1 MTPRRPPLIVVSN
14 TSPLTNLAAIGQLD
28 LLHLIF
34 GHLSIPQSVFG
45 ELTFGGISWPGAAEV
60 ASAGWIHIRQVE
72 PTHLIDALRLELDRG
87 EAEAIAL
94 ALQLKA
100 DLILI
105 DEQAGREAARYL
117 GLNVMGVVG
126 FLVRAKQLGH
136 IENVLPHLDAL
147 RQQAGFYLSE
157 SVYRHALSLAGEVST

>member
-1 MTPRRPPLIVVSN
+1 MTAGRPSLIVVSN
-14 TSPLTNLAAIGQLD
+14 TSPLTNLAAIGLLD
-28 LLHLIF
+28 VIHRILGQIL
-34 GHLSIPQSVFG
+34 IPQAVFG
-45 ELTFGGISWPGAAEV
+45 ELTFGGVSWPGAAEV
-60 ASAGWIHIRQVE
+60 ASAGWIRIRQIE
-72 PTHLIDALRLELDRG
+72 ASHLIDALRLELDHG

-94 ALQLKA
+94 ALQVKA
-100 DLILI
+100 NLVLI

-126 FLVRAKQLGH
+126 ILVRAKQLGH

-157 SVYRHALSLAGEVST
+157 SVYRQALSLAGEQST